1 MELDTDD
8 TVRPRTTS
16 RQYETGLRFMGW
28 QLDRLGM
35 LIMTLEALAF
45 ALLIGAQFLAA
56 IFLMSGRTGLYPD
69 ARPPRTDR
77 FKGAVR
83 AAAAAVCPVG

>member
-1 MELDTDD
+1 
-8 TVRPRTTS
+8 
-16 RQYETGLRFMGW
+16 MGW

-69 ARPPRTDR
+69 ARRPTTDR
-77 FKGAVR
+77 FKEPSAQPVR
-83 AAAAAVCPVG
+83 PVG